1 MTTRRVTTRRTP
13 TRCMPTRRTRGLAWL
28 LALVTASALTAAA
41 FPAATTARAASGA
54 PSDDKSLPDLSW
66 RLIGPL
72 RSGWSTCATGVP
84 GRPAVFYFGAADGG
98 VWKTTDAGRTW
109 NPIFDQQ
116 PASSIGAL
124 AVAPSNPD
132 VLYAGTGQIETR
144 YDVMNGNGVYRSADG
159 GATWKPA
166 GLANSLHIGRILVD
180 PRDPEV
186 VLVAALGHIFGPGG
200 ERGVFR
206 TTNGGR
212 TWDKVLG
219 PDPETGAVDFAS
231 DEMHPDVVFAAI
243 WQIRRHPWLDYHT
256 PAVGPGSGIWK
267 SKDGGKTW
275 APAAESVAPPAPP
288 SSPTSGSPSPV
299 TSASPGLPTVPM
311 GRIGLAVAP
320 RTGDARVYATIDAG
334 KQSGL
339 YRSED
344 GGAHW
349 RRVNDDASLAN
360 SYFSRITVDP
370 RDPDTVYVMGRSVRR
385 STDGGHSFTVTRGAP
400 GGDDFHFLWIDP
412 KEAQRMIL
420 ASDQGTIVSLNG
432 GATWSSWYNQPTG
445 QFYHLAA
452 DNRVPYWVYS
462 SQQDSGTAAVASRS
476 DYGQL
481 TFRDWHPVG
490 GEERD
495 FALPDPEDPD
505 TVFVS
510 GLGGTLTRYDARTG
524 RIENASPWPVS
535 SYAKRPETVRYRY
548 GWITPIAISPVTPHA
563 LYQGAQVLFRSLDKG
578 RHWETISPD
587 LTGAAGGTADGT
599 RGGAGSGERGG
610 AQAGDCKGDV
620 PIARARGCGYGT
632 ISAIAPSPK
641 EGDRV
646 WIGTD
651 DGIIQVTR
659 DGGKSWHN
667 VTPSVIG
674 DWSKVSI
681 IDASPTDPATAYA
694 AVDRHRLDDF
704 EPHLYRTHDDG
715 RTWADISAGLPAGS
729 YVITVRQDQ
738 SEPRLLF
745 AGTRTG
751 VHVSVDDGDHWR
763 PLQANLPPTGVND
776 LLIHGDDLIAA
787 TQGRALWILDDIGPL
802 RQVAH
807 RAPAGTPG
815 DAPFLFVPSPGIRV
829 RANMN
834 RDTPLP
840 PEEPTTPNPP
850 AGIAID
856 YDLGEAPKG
865 PVTLEIHDAG
875 GALLRRFSSEKAAA
889 PPKTE
894 DRYFA
899 ESWLKPAPPLPA
911 GPRTH
916 RIHWDLREERPEA
929 IEYEYGIAA
938 TPETDTP
945 LMPQGALVPPGRY
958 EVRLIVA
965 GRTVVQ
971 PVTVLIDPRVRTSA
985 ADLEAQRLLS
995 HEAGRQLARA
1005 AAAWREIEALDARL
1019 KATLARPE
1027 PKSRADRA
1035 ARDRARQLETDLAP
1049 FLKEAP
1055 ERDAAAN
1062 GAHEEGLLAI
1072 GHVLAATATDLE
1084 LSDGPPNEPQ
1094 RQVIAEYTRRLDAVL
1109 KQWQELRSRT
1119 SDR

>member
-1 MTTRRVTTRRTP
+1 MTTRRTT
-13 TRCMPTRRTRGLAWL
+13 MRRTRGLVGL
-28 LALVTASALTAAA
+28 LAFVAAA
-41 FPAATTARAASGA
+41 LAAVTFAAAPPASNA
-54 PSDDKSLPDLSW
+54 PLPDLRW

-84 GRPAVFYFGAADGG
+84 GKPSVFYFGAADGG

-109 NPIFDQQ
+109 NPMFDRQ

-124 AVAPSNPD
+124 AVAPSSPE

-144 YDVMNGNGVYRSADG
+144 YDVMDGNGVYRSADG
-159 GATWKPA
+159 GATWTPA
-166 GLANSLHIGRILVD
+166 GLADTRHIGRILVD
-180 PRDPEV
+180 PRDPDV
-186 VLVAALGHIFGPGG
+186 VLVAAVGHMFGPGG
-200 ERGVFR
+200 ERGLFR
-206 TTNGGR
+206 TTNAGR
-212 TWDKVLG
+212 TWDKVL
-219 PDPETGAVDFAS
+219 PRDADTGAVDLAS
-231 DEMHPDVVFAAI
+231 DEMRPDVIFAAL

-267 SKDGGKTW
+267 STDGGKSW
-275 APAAESVAPPAPP
+275 APAAESVVTPP
-288 SSPTSGSPSPV
+288 S
-299 TSASPGLPTVPM
+299 GLPTVPM

-349 RRVNDDASLAN
+349 KRVNDDASLAN
-360 SYFSRITVDP
+360 SYFSRVTVDP

-385 STDGGHSFTVTRGAP
+385 STDGGRTFTVTRGAP

-412 KEAQRMIL
+412 KEPERMIL

-452 DNRVPYWVYS
+452 DNRFPYWVYS

-535 SYAKRPETVRYRY
+535 SYAKRPETVSYRY
-548 GWITPIAISPVTPHA
+548 GWITPIAISPVAPHA

-587 LTGAAGGTADGT
+587 LTGAASGVAGAAGG
-599 RGGAGSGERGG
+599 GG

-620 PIARARGCGYGT
+620 PIARARACGYGT
-632 ISAIAPSPK
+632 ISAIAPSPV
-641 EGDRV
+641 ERDRV

-651 DGIIQVTR
+651 DGLIQVTT
-659 DGGKSWHN
+659 DGGKTWRN
-667 VTPSVIG
+667 ATPSVIG

-681 IDASPTDPATAYA
+681 IDPSPTDAATAYA

-729 YVITVRQDQ
+729 YVITVRQDPM
-738 SEPRLLF
+738 EAGLLF

-751 VHVSVDDGDHWR
+751 VLVSFDDGDHWR
-763 PLQANLPPTGVND
+763 SLQANLPPTGVND
-776 LLIHGDDLIAA
+776 LLIHGNDLIAA

-807 RAPAGTPG
+807 RAPADT
-815 DAPFLFVPSPGIRV
+815 PFLFAPSPGVRV

-856 YDLGEAPKG
+856 YDLGAAPAG
-865 PVTLEIHDAG
+865 PVALEIHDAG
-875 GALLRRFSSEKAAA
+875 GALVRRFSSEKSAAA
-889 PPKTE
+889 PKTE

-899 ESWLKPAPPLPA
+899 EDWLKPEPPLSA
-911 GPRTH
+911 GPGTH
-916 RIHWDLREERPEA
+916 RIHWDLREERPDA

-945 LMPQGALVPPGRY
+945 VMPQGALVPPGRY
-958 EVRLIVA
+958 EARLVVA
-965 GRTVVQ
+965 GRPVVQ
-971 PVTVLIDPRVRTSA
+971 QITVLMDPRVRTSA
-985 ADLEAQRLLS
+985 ADLEAQRLLYR
-995 HEAGRQLARA
+995 EAGKQLARA
-1005 AAAWREIEALDARL
+1005 AAAFREIEALDARL

-1035 ARDRARQLETDLAP
+1035 ARDAARQLEADLAP

-1062 GAHEEGLLAI
+1062 GTHEEGLLAI

-1109 KQWQELRSRT
+1109 KHWQALRSRT

>member
-1 MTTRRVTTRRTP
+1 MTTRRTTMRRA
-13 TRCMPTRRTRGLAWL
+13 RGLVGL
-28 LALVTASALTAAA
+28 LALIVAAA
-41 FPAATTARAASGA
+41 LAAVAFAAAPPASNA
-54 PSDDKSLPDLSW
+54 SLPDLRW

-84 GRPAVFYFGAADGG
+84 GKPSVFYFGAADGG

-109 NPIFDQQ
+109 NPVFDRQ

-124 AVAPSNPD
+124 AVAPSSPD

-144 YDVMNGNGVYRSADG
+144 YDVMDGNGVYRSADG
-159 GATWKPA
+159 GATWTPA
-166 GLANSLHIGRILVD
+166 GLAETRHIGRILVD
-180 PRDPEV
+180 PRDANV
-186 VLVAALGHIFGPGG
+186 VLVAAVGHMFGPGG
-200 ERGVFR
+200 ERGLFR
-206 TTNGGR
+206 TTNAGL
-212 TWDKVLG
+212 TWDKVL
-219 PDPETGAVDFAS
+219 PRDADTGAVDLAS
-231 DEMHPDVVFAAI
+231 DEMRPDVIFAAL

-267 SKDGGKTW
+267 STDGGKSW
-275 APAAESVAPPAPP
+275 APATESAATSPAKPGASGPVSSMP
-288 SSPTSGSPSPV
+288 S
-299 TSASPGLPTVPM
+299 GLPTVPM

-320 RTGDARVYATIDAG
+320 RTADARVYASIDAG

-349 RRVNDDASLAN
+349 KRVNDDASLAN
-360 SYFSRITVDP
+360 SYFSRVTVDP

-385 STDGGHSFTVTRGAP
+385 STDGGRTFTVTRGAP

-412 KEAQRMIL
+412 KEPERMIL

-452 DNRVPYWVYS
+452 DNRFPYWVYS

-548 GWITPIAISPVTPHA
+548 GWITPIAISPVAPHA
-563 LYQGAQVLFRSLDKG
+563 LYQGAQMLFRSLDKG

-587 LTGAAGGTADGT
+587 LTGAASGVASAA
-599 RGGAGSGERGG
+599 GGAGAAANVAGG
-610 AQAGDCKGDV
+610 ARDAQAGDCKGDV
-620 PIARARGCGYGT
+620 PIARARACGYGT
-632 ISAIAPSPK
+632 ISAIAPSPV
-641 EGDRV
+641 ERDRI

-651 DGIIQVTR
+651 DGLIQVTT
-659 DGGKSWHN
+659 DGGKTWRN
-667 VTPSVIG
+667 ATPSVIG
-674 DWSKVSI
+674 DWSKISI
-681 IDASPTDPATAYA
+681 IDPSPTDAATAYV

-704 EPHLYRTHDDG
+704 EPHLYRTHDEG

-729 YVITVRQDQ
+729 YVITVRQDPV
-738 SEPRLLF
+738 ELRLLF
-745 AGTRTG
+745 AGTRAG
-751 VHVSVDDGDHWR
+751 VQVSFDDGDHWR
-763 PLQANLPPTGVND
+763 SLQANLPPTGVND
-776 LLIHGDDLIAA
+776 LLVHGDDLIAA
-787 TQGRALWILDDIGPL
+787 TQGRALWILDDISPL
-802 RQVAH
+802 RQVVH
-807 RAPAGTPG
+807 RAPADT
-815 DAPFLFVPSPGIRV
+815 PFLFAPSPGVRV

-856 YDLGEAPKG
+856 YDLGAAPQG
-865 PVTLEIHDAG
+865 PVTLEIHDAS
-875 GALLRRFSSEKAAA
+875 GALLRRWSSETSRT

-894 DRYFA
+894 ERYFA
-899 ESWLKPAPPLPA
+899 EEWLKPEPPLPA
-911 GPRTH
+911 GPGTH
-916 RIHWDLREERPEA
+916 RIHWDLRQERPEA

-945 LMPQGALVPPGRY
+945 LMPQGALGLPGRY
-958 EVRLIVA
+958 EVRLVA
-965 GRTVVQ
+965 AGQPVTR
-971 PVTVLIDPRVRTSA
+971 PVTVLMDPRVRTSA
-985 ADLEAQRLLS
+985 ADLEAQRLLYR
-995 HEAGRQLARA
+995 EAGKQLARA
-1005 AAAWREIEALDARL
+1005 AAAFHEIEALEARL

-1035 ARDRARQLETDLAP
+1035 ARDRARQLETDLAE
-1049 FLKEAP
+1049 FKQESSDESLVAV
-1055 ERDAAAN
+1055 
-1062 GAHEEGLLAI
+1062 
-1072 GHVLAATATDLE
+1072 GHVLAATVTDLE
-1084 LSDGPPNEPQ
+1084 LTDGPPTQPQ
-1094 RQVIAEYTRRLDAVL
+1094 RDVVAEYARRLDAVL
-1109 KQWQELRSRT
+1109 LRWQAFQAKHLAGPDVLPKEPVHPPISPGH
-1119 SDR
+1119 

>member
-1 MTTRRVTTRRTP
+1 MTTRRTTV
-13 TRCMPTRRTRGLAWL
+13 RRTRGLVWL
-28 LALVTASALTAAA
+28 FAFFAVAASAVARFAAA
-41 FPAATTARAASGA
+41 QVAAA
-54 PSDDKSLPDLSW
+54 PLPDLRW
-66 RLIGPL
+66 RLLGPL

-84 GRPAVFYFGAADGG
+84 GKPAVFYFGAADGG

-109 NPIFDQQ
+109 NPVFDRQ

-124 AVAPSNPD
+124 AVSPSNPD

-144 YDVMNGNGVYRSADG
+144 YDLMDGNGVYRSDDG
-159 GATWKPA
+159 GATWRHL
-166 GLANSLHIGRILVD
+166 GLAASRHIGRILVD
-180 PRDPEV
+180 PRDPDV
-186 VLVAALGHIFGPGG
+186 VLVAALGHIYGPGG
-200 ERGVFR
+200 QRGLFR

-212 TWDKVLG
+212 TWDKVL
-219 PDPETGAVDFAS
+219 PSDADTGAVDLAS
-231 DEMHPDVVFAAI
+231 DETRPEVVFAAL

-267 SKDGGKTW
+267 STDGGKTW
-275 APAAESVAPPAPP
+275 APAAESAAAAPAKPGASGPVSSTP
-288 SSPTSGSPSPV
+288 S
-299 TSASPGLPTVPM
+299 GLPTVPM

-320 RTGDARVYATIDAG
+320 RTAGARVYATIDAG

-349 RRVNDDASLAN
+349 KRINDDASLAN
-360 SYFSRITVDP
+360 SYFSRVTVDP

-385 STDGGHSFTVTRGAP
+385 STDGGRTFTVTRGAP
-400 GGDDFHFLWIDP
+400 GGDDFQFLWIDP
-412 KEAQRMIL
+412 SAPERMIL

-432 GATWSSWYNQPTG
+432 GSTWSSWYNQPTG

-452 DNRVPYWVYS
+452 DNRFPYWVYS

-510 GLGGTLTRYDARTG
+510 GLGGNLTRYDAKTG

-535 SYAKRPETVRYRY
+535 SYARRPETVRYRY
-548 GWITPIAISPVTPHA
+548 GWITPIAISPVAPHA

-587 LTGAAGGTADGT
+587 LTGAASGATGASA
-599 RGGAGSGERGG
+599 GGAASGAASG
-610 AQAGDCKGDV
+610 ARDNAAAGDCKGDV
-620 PIARARGCGYGT
+620 PIARARACGYGT
-632 ISAIAPSPK
+632 INAIAPSPV
-641 EGDRV
+641 ERDRI

-651 DGIIQVTR
+651 DGLIQVTT
-659 DGGKSWHN
+659 DGGKTWRN
-667 VTPSVIG
+667 ATPSVIG

-681 IDASPTDPATAYA
+681 IDASPTDAPSAYV

-729 YVITVRQDQ
+729 YVITVRQDPN
-738 SEPRLLF
+738 EPRLLF

-751 VHVSVDDGDHWR
+751 VAVSFDDGDHWR
-763 PLQANLPPTGVND
+763 PLQANLPTTGVND
-776 LLIHGDDLIAA
+776 LLVHGNDLIAA
-787 TQGRALWILDDIGPL
+787 TEGRALWILDDIAPL

-807 RAPAGTPG
+807 RAPADT
-815 DAPFLFVPSPGIRV
+815 PFLFAPSPGIRV

-840 PEEPTTPNPP
+840 PEEPMTPNPP

-856 YDLGEAPKG
+856 YDLGAAPAG
-865 PVTLEIHDAG
+865 PVVLEIHDAG
-875 GALLRRFSSEKAAA
+875 GALVRRWSSETSRT

-894 DRYFA
+894 ERYFA
-899 ESWLKPAPPLPA
+899 EEWLKPEPPLPA
-911 GPRTH
+911 GPGTH

-945 LMPQGALVPPGRY
+945 LMPQGALVTPGRY

-965 GRTVVQ
+965 GRPVMQ
-971 PVTVLIDPRVRTSA
+971 PVTVLMDPRVRASA
-985 ADLEAQRLLS
+985 ADLEAQRLLYR
-995 HEAGRQLARA
+995 EAGKQLARA
-1005 AAAWREIEALDARL
+1005 AAAYHEIEALDERL
-1019 KATLARPE
+1019 KAMLARPE

-1049 FLKEAP
+1049 FMKEAP

-1062 GAHEEGLLAI
+1062 GTHEEGLLAI
-1072 GHVLAATATDLE
+1072 AHVLAATATDLE

-1094 RQVIAEYTRRLDAVL
+1094 RQVIAEYAHRLDAVL
-1109 KQWQELRSRT
+1109 VRWQTLQAKRLAGPDVLPKEPVHSTT
-1119 SDR
+1119 SPGH

>member
-1 MTTRRVTTRRTP
+1 MTSRRTTTRRA
-13 TRCMPTRRTRGLAWL
+13 RGLVWL
-28 LALVTASALTAAA
+28 LALFAAA
-41 FPAATTARAASGA
+41 QMTSVRFAATQITLA
-54 PSDDKSLPDLSW
+54 PGVPDTTGLPGGWPPPLPELRW
-66 RLIGPL
+66 RLLGPL

-84 GRPAVFYFGAADGG
+84 GKPAVFYFGAADGG

-109 NPIFDQQ
+109 NPIFDGQ

-144 YDVMNGNGVYRSADG
+144 YDVMDGNGVYRSRDG
-159 GATWKPA
+159 GVTWTAA
-166 GLANSLHIGRILVD
+166 GLAETRHIGRILVD
-180 PRDPEV
+180 PRDPDV
-186 VLVAALGHIFGPGG
+186 VLVAALGHLFGPGG
-200 ERGVFR
+200 ERGLFR
-206 TTNGGR
+206 STNGGR
-212 TWDKVLG
+212 TWDKVL
-219 PDPETGAVDFAS
+219 PSDADTGAVDLAS
-231 DEMHPDVVFAAI
+231 DEMRPDVIFAAL

-267 SKDGGKTW
+267 STDGGRSW
-275 APAAESVAPPAPP
+275 APATPGAPGLVSSDP
-288 SSPTSGSPSPV
+288 S
-299 TSASPGLPTVPM
+299 GLPTVPM

-349 RRVNDDASLAN
+349 KRINDDASLAN
-360 SYFSRITVDP
+360 SYFSRVTVDP

-385 STDGGHSFTVTRGAP
+385 STDGGRTFTVTRGAP

-412 KEAQRMIL
+412 SAPERMIL

-452 DNRVPYWVYS
+452 DNRFPYWVYS

-495 FALPDPEDPD
+495 FALPDPADPD

-510 GLGGTLTRYDARTG
+510 GLGGNLTRYDARTG
-524 RIENASPWPVS
+524 QVENASPWPVS
-535 SYAKRPETVRYRY
+535 SYGRRPETVRYRY
-548 GWITPIAISPVTPHA
+548 GWITPIAISPVAPYA
-563 LYQGAQVLFRSLDKG
+563 LYQGAQVLFRSVDKG
-578 RHWETISPD
+578 RHWEIISPD
-587 LTGAAGGTADGT
+587 LTGAAGPA
-599 RGGAGSGERGG
+599 
-610 AQAGDCKGDV
+610 AQECAGDV
-620 PIARARGCGYGT
+620 PIAHARACGYGT
-632 ISAIAPSPK
+632 ISAIAPSPL
-641 EGDRV
+641 ERDRI

-651 DGIIQVTR
+651 DGIIQVTT
-659 DGGKSWHN
+659 DGGRTWRD
-667 VTPSVIG
+667 VTPSVLR
-674 DWSKVSI
+674 DWSKVTI
-681 IDASPTDPATAYA
+681 IDASPSDAATAYA

-715 RTWADISAGLPAGS
+715 RTWADIGAGLPAGS
-729 YVITVRQDQ
+729 YVITVRQDPI
-738 SEPRLLF
+738 EAGLLF

-751 VHVSVDDGDHWR
+751 VQVSFDDGDHWR
-763 PLQANLPPTGVND
+763 SLQANLPPTAVND
-776 LLIHGDDLIAA
+776 LLVHGDDLIAA
-787 TQGRALWILDDIGPL
+787 TEGRALWVLDDLAPL

-807 RAPAGTPG
+807 RAPRDT
-815 DAPFLFVPSPGIRV
+815 PFLFAPSAGVRM

-850 AGIAID
+850 PGIAID
-856 YDLGEAPKG
+856 YDLGEAPQG
-865 PVTLEIHDAG
+865 PVTLEIHDAT
-875 GALLRRFSSEKAAA
+875 GALVRRWSSEKSLAK
-889 PPKTE
+889 PKTE
-894 DRYFA
+894 ERYFA
-899 ESWLKPAPPLPA
+899 DNWLKPEPPLPA
-911 GPRTH
+911 GPGTH

-945 LMPQGALVPPGRY
+945 LTPQGALVPPGRY

-965 GRTVVQ
+965 GRPVTQ
-971 PVTVLIDPRVRTSA
+971 PVTVRMDPRVRVSA
-985 ADLEAQRLLS
+985 ADLEAQRALY
-995 HEAGRQLARA
+995 HEAGSQLARA
-1005 AAAWREIEALDARL
+1005 AAAFRAIEALDERL
-1019 KATLARPE
+1019 EATLARPE
-1027 PKSRADRA
+1027 PKSRTDSA
-1035 ARDRARQLETDLAP
+1035 ARDAARRLQTELAP
-1049 FLKEAP
+1049 FKEEAA
-1055 ERDAAAN
+1055 ERGASAN
-1062 GAHEEGLLAI
+1062 STREEGLLAI
-1072 GHVLAATATDLE
+1072 ARVLAATATDLE
-1084 LSDGPPNEPQ
+1084 LTDGPPTEPQ
-1094 RQVIAEYTRRLDAVL
+1094 RQVIEEYTRRLDAVL
-1109 KQWQELRSRT
+1109 KQWKAFQSKRP
-1119 SDR
+1119 

>member
-1 MTTRRVTTRRTP
+1 MTSGPTVNRRA
-13 TRCMPTRRTRGLAWL
+13 RGLVWL
-28 LALVTASALTAAA
+28 LALLAAFRCAGVSITAA
-41 FPAATTARAASGA
+41 P
-54 PSDDKSLPDLSW
+54 LPDLSW
-66 RLIGPL
+66 RLLGPL

-84 GRPAVFYFGAADGG
+84 GKPAVFYFGAADGG

-109 NPIFDQQ
+109 NPVFDRQ

-144 YDVMNGNGVYRSADG
+144 YDVMSGNGVYRSKDG
-159 GATWKPA
+159 GATWTPA
-166 GLANSLHIGRILVD
+166 GLADTRHIGRILVD
-180 PRDPEV
+180 PRDPDV
-186 VLVAALGHIFGPGG
+186 VLVAAVGHMFGTGG
-200 ERGVFR
+200 ERGLFR

-212 TWDKVLG
+212 TWDKVL
-219 PDPETGAVDFAS
+219 PSDADTGAVDLAS
-231 DEMHPDVVFAAI
+231 DEMRPDVIFAAL

-267 SKDGGKTW
+267 STDGGKSW
-275 APAAESVAPPAPP
+275 APAAEAVVTAP
-288 SSPTSGSPSPV
+288 S
-299 TSASPGLPTVPM
+299 GLPTVPM

-320 RTGDARVYATIDAG
+320 RTAAARVYATIDAG

-349 RRVNDDASLAN
+349 KRVNDDASLAN
-360 SYFSRITVDP
+360 SYFSRVTVDP
-370 RDPDTVYVMGRSVRR
+370 RDPDIVYVMGRSVRR
-385 STDGGHSFTVTRGAP
+385 STDGGRTFAVTRGAP

-412 KEAQRMIL
+412 KEPERMVL

-452 DNRVPYWVYS
+452 DNRFPYWVYS

-548 GWITPIAISPVTPHA
+548 GWITPIAISPIAPHA

-587 LTGAAGGTADGT
+587 LTGAASGVAGAAGG
-599 RGGAGSGERGG
+599 GGS

-620 PIARARGCGYGT
+620 PIARARACGYGT
-632 ISAIAPSPK
+632 ISAIAPSPV
-641 EGDRV
+641 ERDRI

-651 DGIIQVTR
+651 DGLIQVTT
-659 DGGKSWHN
+659 DGSKTWRN
-667 VTPSVIG
+667 ATPSVIG

-681 IDASPTDPATAYA
+681 IDASPTDAATAYV

-729 YVITVRQDQ
+729 YVITVRQDPV
-738 SEPRLLF
+738 EPRLLF
-745 AGTRTG
+745 AGTRIG
-751 VHVSVDDGDHWR
+751 AQVSFDDGDHWQ
-763 PLQANLPPTGVND
+763 PLQAKLPPTGVND

-787 TQGRALWILDDIGPL
+787 TQGRSLWILDDIHPL

-807 RAPAGTPG
+807 RSPADT
-815 DAPFLFVPSPGIRV
+815 PFLFAPSPGVRV

-856 YDLGEAPKG
+856 YDLGAAPQG
-865 PVTLEIHDAG
+865 PVMLEIHDAG
-875 GALLRRFSSEKAAA
+875 GALVRRWSSETSKT

-894 DRYFA
+894 ERYFA
-899 ESWLKPAPPLPA
+899 EEWLKPEPPLPA
-911 GPRTH
+911 GPGMH
-916 RIHWDLREERPEA
+916 RLHWDLRQERPEA

-945 LMPQGALVPPGRY
+945 LMPEGALVLPGRY
-958 EVRLIVA
+958 EVWLVVG
-965 GRTVVQ
+965 GRTVMQ
-971 PVTVLIDPRVRTSA
+971 PVTVLMDPRVRTSA
-985 ADLEAQRLLS
+985 ADLEAQRLLYR
-995 HEAGRQLARA
+995 EAGKQLARA
-1005 AAAWREIEALDARL
+1005 AAAFREMDALDARL

-1027 PKSRADRA
+1027 AKSRADRA
-1035 ARDRARQLETDLAP
+1035 ARDRAQQLETALAE
-1049 FLKEAP
+1049 FKQ
-1055 ERDAAAN
+1055 
-1062 GAHEEGLLAI
+1062 GSSEESLVAV
-1072 GHVLAATATDLE
+1072 GHVLASTATDLE
-1084 LSDGPPNEPQ
+1084 LTDGPPTQPQ
-1094 RQVIAEYTRRLDAVL
+1094 RDVVAEYGRRLDAVL
-1109 KQWQELRSRT
+1109 LRWQTFQAKHLAGPDVLPKEPVHPPT
-1119 SDR
+1119 SSGH

>member
-1 MTTRRVTTRRTP
+1 MTTRRAS
-13 TRCMPTRRTRGLAWL
+13 GFAWL
-28 LALVTASALTAAA
+28 PALFAAALFAAAA
-41 FPAATTARAASGA
+41 FASG
-54 PSDDKSLPDLSW
+54 DSLPDLRW
-66 RLIGPL
+66 RLLGPL

-109 NPIFDQQ
+109 NPIFDRQ

-132 VLYAGTGQIETR
+132 ILYAGTGQIETR
-144 YDVMNGNGVYRSADG
+144 YDVMNGNGVYRSGDG
-159 GATWKPA
+159 GATWTPA

-180 PRDPEV
+180 PRNPDV
-186 VLVAALGHIFGPGG
+186 VLVAALGHLFGPGG

-212 TWDKVLG
+212 AWEKVLG
-219 PDPETGAVDFAS
+219 SDADTGAVDFAS
-231 DEMHPDVVFAAI
+231 DEMRPDVVFAAL

-256 PAVGPGSGIWK
+256 PAVGPGSGIYK
-267 SKDGGKTW
+267 SVDGGKTW
-275 APAAESVAPPAPP
+275 APAIESGTAAVAAAGASSP
-288 SSPTSGSPSPV
+288 SSAA
-299 TSASPGLPTVPM
+299 ASTTPPGLPTVPM

-320 RTGDARVYATIDAG
+320 RTADARVYATIDAG

-370 RDPDTVYVMGRSVRR
+370 LDPDTVYVMGRSVRR
-385 STDGGHSFTVTRGAP
+385 STDGGRTFTVTRGAP

-412 KEAQRMIL
+412 KEPQRMIL

-452 DNRVPYWVYS
+452 DNRFPYWVYS

-495 FALPDPEDPD
+495 FALPDPADPD

-510 GLGGTLTRYDARTG
+510 GLGGNLTRYDARTG

-548 GWITPIAISPVTPHA
+548 GWITPIAISPVQPYA
-563 LYQGAQVLFRSLDKG
+563 LYQGAQVLFRSIDKG
-578 RHWETISPD
+578 RHWDTISPD
-587 LTGAAGGTADGT
+587 LTGAASVAA
-599 RGGAGSGERGG
+599 GGAAAGGGSARP
-610 AQAGDCKGDV
+610 GDCKGDM
-620 PIARARGCGYGT
+620 PIARARACGYGT

-641 EGDRV
+641 EADRI

-651 DGIIQVTR
+651 DGLIQVTR
-659 DGGKSWHN
+659 DGGKSWRN

-681 IDASPTDPATAYA
+681 IDASPTDAATVFV

-715 RTWADISAGLPAGS
+715 RTWADISAGLPGGS
-729 YVITVRQDQ
+729 YVITVRQDPI
-738 SEPRLLF
+738 EAGLLF
-745 AGTRTG
+745 AGTRNG
-751 VHVSVDDGDHWR
+751 VQVSFDDGDHWR
-763 PLQANLPPTGVND
+763 SLQANLPPTGVND
-776 LLIHGDDLIAA
+776 LLIHGDDLISA
-787 TQGRALWILDDIGPL
+787 TQGRALWILDDISPL

-807 RAPAGTPG
+807 RAAG
-815 DAPFLFVPSPGIRV
+815 DAPFLFAPAPGVRV

-856 YDLGEAPKG
+856 YDLGPAPTG
-865 PVTLEIHDAG
+865 PVTLEIADAS
-875 GALLRRFSSEKAAA
+875 GAVVRRYSSEKPEA

-894 DRYFA
+894 ERYFA
-899 ESWLKPAPPLPA
+899 ENWLKPEPPLPA
-911 GPRTH
+911 GKGTH
-916 RIHWDLREERPEA
+916 RIHWDLRSERPPA

-945 LMPQGALVPPGRY
+945 LMPQGALVAPGRY
-958 EVRLIVA
+958 QVRLVAA
-965 GRTVVQ
+965 GRTLTQ
-971 PVTVLIDPRVRTSA
+971 PVAVAIDSRVHTSA
-985 ADLEAQRLLS
+985 ADFEAQALLYREVS
-995 HEAGRQLARA
+995 KQLGRA
-1005 AAAWREIEALDARL
+1005 ATAFHEIESLAERL
-1019 KATLARPE
+1019 KAVLARPE

-1035 ARDRARQLETDLAP
+1035 ARDKARQLQTALAP
-1049 FLKEAP
+1049 FKDESSDDSLVATG
-1055 ERDAAAN
+1055 R
-1062 GAHEEGLLAI
+1062 
-1072 GHVLAATATDLE
+1072 VLAATATDLE
-1084 LSDGPPNEPQ
+1084 LTDGPPTQPQ
-1094 RQVIAEYTRRLDAVL
+1094 RDVVAEYTRRLDAVL
-1109 KQWQELRSRT
+1109 RRWQAFQAEHLAGP
-1119 SDR
+1119 DLLLEKPIHPPIPQGH